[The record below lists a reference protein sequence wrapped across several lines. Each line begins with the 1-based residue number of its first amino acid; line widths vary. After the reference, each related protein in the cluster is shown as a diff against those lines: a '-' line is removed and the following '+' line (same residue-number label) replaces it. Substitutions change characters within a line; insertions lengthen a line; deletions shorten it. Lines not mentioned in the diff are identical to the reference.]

1 MKELRLQVN
10 ISFYILVLIVS
21 LVLLSAAKL
30 FLEMQLSQLATL
42 QFIIAVSALFV
53 ALVHFML
60 TISGQKKVTICNQGF
75 SYLNLFAKR
84 QFIPSE
90 EIQKLTTRNALGLRV
105 IQIHTY
111 EKTITLLAFKITKA
125 QKRSLAQLGYLA

>member
-10 ISFYILVLIVS
+10 ILFYIIVLLVS

-30 FLEMQLSQLATL
+30 FLEMQLSQLAAL
-42 QFIIAVSALFV
+42 QFIIAISALFI

-60 TISGQKKVTICNQGF
+60 TVSGQKKVTICNQGF

-90 EIQKLTTRNALGLRV
+90 EIQKLTTRNVLGLKV

-111 EKTITLLAFKITKA
+111 EKTITLLAFKISKA

>member
-10 ISFYILVLIVS
+10 ILFYIIILLVS

-30 FLEMQLSQLATL
+30 FLEMQLSQLAAL
-42 QFIIAVSALFV
+42 QFIIAISALFI

-60 TISGQKKVTICNQGF
+60 TVSGQKKVTICNQGF

-90 EIQKLTTRNALGLRV
+90 EIQKLTTRNVLGLKV

-111 EKTITLLAFKITKA
+111 EKTITLLAFKISKA

>member
-10 ISFYILVLIVS
+10 ILFYIIVLLVS

-30 FLEMQLSQLATL
+30 FLEMQLSQLAAL
-42 QFIIAVSALFV
+42 QFIIAISALFV

-60 TISGQKKVTICNQGF
+60 TVSGQKKVTICNQGF

-90 EIQKLTTRNALGLRV
+90 EIQKLTTRNVLGLKV

-111 EKTITLLAFKITKA
+111 EKTITLLAFKISKA